1 MIQFSQF
8 LTEAKF
14 AEDDLGRLISAFERR
29 MPRAI
34 GAKIYRQG
42 GKSGVSKVHGT
53 DAYVY
58 FFNDRAFQVRAK
70 GGHIQGV
77 DVWTKYAI
85 DKGPDYTIDVHT
97 LDSATLIG
105 AISKLGALIKSPVEG
120 KIEVKQITEAIQLDE
135 MATRVAPDAFY
146 KMAVAEHG
154 EDGAKNLTWDQIKE
168 IASKNDVLVPAY
180 IRDQKVSRG
189 RWTSEISSDTTER
202 EEKKK
207 EPKAEPILYI
217 KVTAQD
223 PVSKK
228 FMSTGD
234 NKQAQALYA
243 QLQASVT
250 AAPTPAEIKDPE
262 TLYGH
267 LTQLVQMACK
277 GSLRSLLIYG
287 GPGTGK
293 THTIMKAIG
302 EAGLSKGKDYVKLSG
317 KATPIEIYKTLFMY
331 RDGGLIVFDD
341 LDSMWGNQD
350 ATNVLKSALDS
361 SPVREISWVSTNT
374 TNVSRMDDDER
385 AQLFQQI
392 DDQIDTDPTNAK
404 IKYPSSFDFKG
415 RVIFISNLKKEEF
428 DSAIMSRS
436 AKINMDLSAEQI
448 LERMKKILPTLGDT
462 DVSIEKKEEL
472 LDHLVVM
479 HKRKEITFLTLREF
493 VKGLDIVKSG
503 CPNWKELIQYS

>member
-1 MIQFSQF
+1 MTSFAAFLIETQFS
-8 LTEAKF
+8 
-14 AEDDLGRLISAFERR
+14 EDDLDRLISAFERR
-29 MPRAI
+29 LPRAL
-34 GAKIYRQG
+34 GSKIYREG
-42 GKSGVSKVHGT
+42 GKTGVKKVAGGQ
-53 DAYVY
+53 AYVY
-58 FFNDRAFQVRAK
+58 FFGDRAFQVRAK
-70 GGHIQGV
+70 GGRIQGI
-77 DVWTKYAI
+77 DVWSKYAL
-85 DKGPDYTIDVHT
+85 DKGPDYTIDVRE
-97 LDSATLIG
+97 LDSASLLG
-105 AISKLGALIKSPVEG
+105 AIAKLGALIKSPAEG
-120 KIEVKQITEAIQLDE
+120 KIEVKQISESIQLDE
-135 MATRVAPDAFY
+135 MASRVAPADFF
-146 KMAVAEHG
+146 KMAVDSKG
-154 EDGAKNLTWDQIKE
+154 EEGAKNLTWDEIKA
-168 IASKNDVLVPAY
+168 IASENDVLVPAY

-189 RWTSEISSDTTER
+189 RWTAEISADTTER

-207 EPKAEPILYI
+207 EPKQDPILYI

-228 FMSTGD
+228 FMATGD
-234 NKQAQALYA
+234 NKQAQALYT
-243 QLQASVT
+243 QLQAAVT
-250 AAPTPAEIKDPE
+250 TPTPAEVKDPE

-293 THTIMKAIG
+293 THTIMKAIA

-331 RDGGLIVFDD
+331 RDGGMIVFDD

-374 TNVSRMDDDER
+374 TNVSRMDDEER

-392 DDQIDTDPTNAK
+392 DDQIDTDPTNAR

-436 AKINMDLSAEQI
+436 AKINMDLSPAQI
-448 LERMKKILPTLGDT
+448 LERMKKILPTLGEA
-462 DVSIEKKEEL
+462 DVPIEKKEEL
-472 LDHLVVM
+472 LAHLETM

-493 VKGLDIVKSG
+493 VKGLDIVRSG
-503 CPNWKELIQYS
+503 APNWKELIQYS